1 MSGGMRTAL
10 TLTALVVVTVVGAL
24 WGWRAF
30 TEPFPQ
36 SEDPPVCRDT
46 TVAAGSKVRPSQ
58 VTVSVFNASDR
69 AGLASRTMELFV
81 GSGFGQG
88 ERGNAPTGTQVQ
100 RAEIWTDEV
109 DNPAVLLVQ
118 SYLGQ
123 RTVVRVGPSL
133 GPGVT
138 VIVGE
143 RFEKLRSGRT
153 AVVATVDAT
162 VCSPPST
169 TT

>member
-1 MSGGMRTAL
+1 MRTAL
-10 TLTALVVVTVVGAL
+10 TLTVLVVVTVVGAL